1 MVSCFTIFTIIF
13 LLPLSAIA
21 SPQQNY
27 HPLNSLSLF
36 ELQRVQTILKAQ
48 IPHKNLSLH
57 YVGLDEPNK
66 PLVLS
71 WLSSRSSSL
80 SSSSST
86 VPPRLAYIIA
96 RVDGRTRE
104 ITVDLST
111 NSITSN
117 TIYHGHG
124 YPILS
129 IQEQEAAN
137 SLPQT
142 YAPFIAS
149 VQKRGLKL
157 EHVLCES
164 STVGWYGETRE
175 NKRVVKVVCYYLDGT
190 VNFFMRPIEGI
201 VVTVDLDVMKIVGYL
216 DRMRVPVPKS
226 EGTDYRESNT
236 RPLYDSHING
246 FRMFQPD
253 GPSFSIDGQEVRWAD
268 WKFHVSF
275 DMRAGLIISLATVYD
290 HEKGEHRSVMYRGF
304 VSEVFVPYMDLTEGW
319 YFRTFL
325 DSGEY
330 GFGLCAVELQPL
342 RDCPENAEFMDG
354 YFTNQDGTPGK
365 QKNVICIFERYA
377 GNVMWR
383 HTETG
388 IAGEKDST
396 IPRFLFLNI
405 REVRPEVSLVV
416 RMVSAVGNY
425 DYIIDWEFK
434 QTGIIEVNVGLSGI
448 LEVRG
453 SAYTHKD
460 QIQNTEAYGTLL
472 AENTI
477 GSRHDHF
484 LSFYLD
490 LDVDGHTNSF
500 VKNTLKTT
508 RASDK
513 VSPRKSYWTVVS
525 ETAEK
530 ESDARIQ
537 QGSSAAELLVVNPN
551 KKTKMGNE
559 VGYRLIPR
567 SPAGPLLSDND
578 YPQIRGAFTKYNVWV
593 TPYNKSE
600 KWAGGQFADQN
611 RGDDGLAVWSLRNRK
626 IEKKDIVLWYTVGFH
641 HVPCQEDFPVM
652 PTLSN
657 GFELRPSNFFEY
669 NPVLKTKPPKQ

>member
-1 MVSCFTIFTIIF
+1 MRHDFTTLAVKASICSGREDKSTMVSCFTIFTIIF

-71 WLSSRSSSL
+71 WLSSRSSS

-96 RVDGRTRE
+96 RADGRTRE

-330 GFGLCAVELQPL
+330 GFGLSAVELQPL

-396 IPRFLFLNI
+396 IPEFLFLN
-405 REVRPEVSLVV
+405 
-416 RMVSAVGNY
+416 
-425 DYIIDWEFK
+425 
-434 QTGIIEVNVGLSGI
+434 
-448 LEVRG
+448 
-453 SAYTHKD
+453 
-460 QIQNTEAYGTLL
+460 
-472 AENTI
+472 
-477 GSRHDHF
+477 
-484 LSFYLD
+484 LD
-490 LDVDGHTNSF
+490 F
-500 VKNTLKTT
+500 VTM
-508 RASDK
+508 ASEMK
-513 VSPRKSYWTVVS
+513 
-525 ETAEK
+525 
-530 ESDARIQ
+530 
-537 QGSSAAELLVVNPN
+537 
-551 KKTKMGNE
+551 
-559 VGYRLIPR
+559 
-567 SPAGPLLSDND
+567 
-578 YPQIRGAFTKYNVWV
+578 
-593 TPYNKSE
+593 
-600 KWAGGQFADQN
+600 
-611 RGDDGLAVWSLRNRK
+611 
-626 IEKKDIVLWYTVGFH
+626 GFDL
-641 HVPCQEDFPVM
+641 C
-652 PTLSN
+652 
-657 GFELRPSNFFEY
+657 R
-669 NPVLKTKPPKQ
+669 

>member
-1 MVSCFTIFTIIF
+1 MIIIF
-13 LLPLSAIA
+13 LLSLSLSAIA

-27 HPLNSLSLF
+27 HPLNSLSLP

-48 IPHKNLSLH
+48 NPHKNLSLH
-57 YVGLDEPNK
+57 YVGLDEPDK

-71 WLSSRSSSL
+71 WLSTR

-86 VPPRLAYIIA
+86 PPPRLAYIIA
-96 RVDGRTRE
+96 RDDGRTHE
-104 ITVDLST
+104 ITIDLST
-111 NSITSN
+111 DSIISN
-117 TIYHGHG
+117 TVYHGHG

-129 IQEQEAAN
+129 TQEQDIA
-137 SLPQT
+137 SRLPQT

-149 VQKRGLKL
+149 IAKRGLKL
-157 EHVLCES
+157 EEVLCES
-164 STVGWYGETRE
+164 FTAGWFGETRE
-175 NKRVVKVVCYYLDGT
+175 SKRVVKVMCYYLDGT
-190 VNFFMRPIEGI
+190 LNFFMRPIEGI

-216 DRMRVPVPKS
+216 DRMMVPVPKA
-226 EGTDYRESNT
+226 EGTDYT
-236 RPLYDSHING
+236 KPLYDSHING
-246 FRMFQPD
+246 FRMIQPE

-275 DMRAGLIISLATVYD
+275 DMRAGVIISSASVYD

-304 VSEVFVPYMDLTEGW
+304 VSEIFVPYMDLSEGW
-319 YFRTFL
+319 YFKTFL

-330 GFGLCAVELQPL
+330 GFGLYGIELEPL
-342 RDCPENAEFMDG
+342 RDCPENAEYMDG
-354 YFTNQDGTPGK
+354 YFSNQDGTPGK

-388 IAGEKDST
+388 IVGEQ
-396 IPRFLFLNI
+396 I

-416 RMVSAVGNY
+416 RMVSALGNY

-434 QTGIIEVNVGLSGI
+434 QTGSIEVNVGLTGM
-448 LEVRG
+448 LAVRG
-453 SAYTHKD
+453 SAYTHTD
-460 QIQNTEAYGTLL
+460 QIQNTEAYGSLL

-484 LSFYLD
+484 VSFYLD
-490 LDVDGHTNSF
+490 LDVDGYTNSF

-508 RASDK
+508 RASEK
-513 VSPRKSYWTVVS
+513 VSPRKSYWTVVR

-537 QGSSAAELLVVNPN
+537 LGSSAAELVVVNPS

-567 SPAGPLLSDND
+567 SPAGPLLSDDD

-593 TPYNKSE
+593 TPYNKTE
-600 KWAGGQFADQN
+600 KWVDGQFADQN
-611 RGDDGLAVWSLRNRK
+611 RGDDGLAAWSLKNRK
-626 IEKKDIVLWYTVGFH
+626 IEKKDIVLWYTMGFH

-652 PTLSN
+652 PTLTS
-657 GFELRPSNFFEY
+657 GFELRPTNFFDY
-669 NPVLKTKPPKQ
+669 NPVLKIKPPKQ